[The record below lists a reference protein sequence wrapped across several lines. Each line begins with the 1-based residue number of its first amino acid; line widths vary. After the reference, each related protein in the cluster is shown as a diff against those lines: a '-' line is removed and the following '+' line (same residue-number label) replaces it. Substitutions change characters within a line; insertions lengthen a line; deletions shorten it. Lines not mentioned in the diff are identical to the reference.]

1 MAIFI
6 TGASGYIGGS
16 VAARLIGTGR
26 EVRGLVR
33 SDEKAKR
40 LAEIGVT
47 PVLGSLDDAEVL
59 IREARAS
66 DGVVNA
72 ADSNHRS
79 SLEALIEGLDGS
91 GKPLLHTSGSSVIA
105 DNARGDYASNQ
116 IFEDESPFTP
126 EPGKAHRAAIDRLAR
141 DAARR
146 GTRSFVLCDALIYG
160 IGRGLH
166 RESVQVPLLIEQ
178 ARKSGIV
185 RYVGRGANI
194 WSNVHID
201 DLVDLYIAALDRA
214 PAGSFYFV
222 ENGEASFA
230 EIAQAIARRLR
241 LGEPQS
247 WSVEEATNEWGC
259 DYATYAFGGNSRVR
273 GKRARSELGWR
284 PRHSSLIQWIEREG

>member
-105 DNARGDYASNQ
+105 DNARGDYASN
-116 IFEDESPFTP
+116 
-126 EPGKAHRAAIDRLAR
+126 
-141 DAARR
+141 
-146 GTRSFVLCDALIYG
+146 
-160 IGRGLH
+160 
-166 RESVQVPLLIEQ
+166 
-178 ARKSGIV
+178 
-185 RYVGRGANI
+185 
-194 WSNVHID
+194 
-201 DLVDLYIAALDRA
+201 
-214 PAGSFYFV
+214 
-222 ENGEASFA
+222 
-230 EIAQAIARRLR
+230 
-241 LGEPQS
+241 
-247 WSVEEATNEWGC
+247 
-259 DYATYAFGGNSRVR
+259 
-273 GKRARSELGWR
+273 
-284 PRHSSLIQWIEREG
+284 